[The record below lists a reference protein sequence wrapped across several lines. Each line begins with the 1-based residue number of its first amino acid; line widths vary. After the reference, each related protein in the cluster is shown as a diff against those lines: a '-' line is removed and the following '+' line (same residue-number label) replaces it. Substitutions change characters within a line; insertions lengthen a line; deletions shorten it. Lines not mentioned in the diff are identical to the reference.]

1 MFVKKVFVQL
11 NVCTF
16 YFPAVFKEIRL
27 LYSYSIPNIKHVEK
41 IGKPVSE
48 FQVPT
53 KFSTPWALGK
63 KVNSI
68 NNAICCFRRS
78 IAL

>member
-11 NVCTF
+11 NICTF

-27 LYSYSIPNIKHVEK
+27 LYNYSIQNTYNVKK

-53 KFSTPWALGK
+53 QCQTPWALGF
-63 KVNSI
+63 NWDFSDQE
-68 NNAICCFRRS
+68 FR
-78 IAL
+78 LQVCQ